1 MTAVVMEVWRRMRV
15 LCLIAILGD
24 SAPAS
29 LDQTIPQHQILSP

>member
-24 SAPAS
+24 SPFVS
-29 LDQTIPQHQILSP
+29 LDQTSSP